1 MSDHHAEVF
10 LGTQLVRDHLGIRN
24 PEDLPAAHA
33 GADDPLRRL
42 ADVICQSAFELD
54 SHDAA
59 VERLCAELA
68 AQSQDSRLKTADFPS
83 SCESIRAGALDLE
96 RNCLLR
102 EVSGTNLRRLLDAYD
117 SARQVRSESLSDEA
131 CGAES

>member
-1 MSDHHAEVF
+1 MPDHHAEVY

-24 PEDLPAAHA
+24 PEDLPATHA

-42 ADVICQSAFELD
+42 AGVICQSAIELD

-59 VERLCAELA
+59 VERLCVELT
-68 AQSQDSRLKTADFPS
+68 SQARDARLKVADLS
-83 SCESIRAGALDLE
+83 LSGDSILAGALDLE

-102 EVSGTNLRRLLDAYD
+102 ELSGTNLRRLLDAYQ
-117 SARQVRSESLSDEA
+117 SASRVRSESLSDEA
-131 CGAES
+131 CGTGE